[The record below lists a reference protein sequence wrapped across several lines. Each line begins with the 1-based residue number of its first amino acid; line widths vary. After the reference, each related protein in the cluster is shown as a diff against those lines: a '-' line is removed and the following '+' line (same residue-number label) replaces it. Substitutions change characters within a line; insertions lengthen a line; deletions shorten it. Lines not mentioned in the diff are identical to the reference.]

1 MHTLWDERYALR
13 TDKMGS
19 SAIRELLKLTAEPD
33 IISFAGGL
41 PAPELFPIEQFKE
54 AADIVLSEKG
64 HCALQYGTTEG
75 YQPLREMLAHN
86 ATKYGIRISADNV
99 LITSGSQQALD
110 LLGRIFINRG
120 DRVLV
125 ESPTYL
131 GALQAWNA
139 YGVKYVTIPFEDNGM
154 QTEFLESR
162 LRIGI
167 KFIYVLP
174 NFQNPTGVTLSLE
187 RRKQLIEISDS
198 YGVPIVEDDPYG
210 QLRYEGEHLPP
221 VVVLDDEMRAKEVPI
236 YSGNVIYTST
246 FSKILAPGLRLAW
259 VVAPTEV
266 IRKLVQ
272 AKQGCDLHTS
282 TLTQYLAYQIANSP
296 YMKTHIQNIRKTY
309 RERRDVMLQ
318 ALAEYMPEGVKWTK
332 PKGGLFLWVTLPENF
347 DTRSIFQNAVQEKVA
362 FVPGGSF
369 HPQGGGVN
377 TMRLNF
383 SNTKP
388 ELTVEGIKRL
398 AKVIKD
404 KLASNP

>member
-13 TDKMGS
+13 TDHIGS
-19 SAIRELLKLTAEPD
+19 SAIRELLKLTALPD
-33 IISFAGGL
+33 VISFAGGL
-41 PAPELFPIEQFKE
+41 PAPELFPIEKFKE
-54 AADIVLSEKG
+54 ASEVVLSEMG
-64 HCALQYGTTEG
+64 DRALQYGTTEG
-75 YQPLREMLAHN
+75 YQPLREMIARN
-86 ATKYGIRISADNV
+86 ASKYGIQISADNV

-131 GALQAWNA
+131 GAIQAWNA
-139 YGVKYVTIPFEDNGM
+139 YGVKYVTIPFDEHGM
-154 QTEFLESR
+154 QTNLLESR
-162 LRIGI
+162 LRTGL

-174 NFQNPTGVTLSLE
+174 NFQNPTGVTLSRE
-187 RRKQLIEISDS
+187 RRKQLVEMANA

-221 VVVLDDEMRAKEVPI
+221 VVVLDDEIRAKEVPI

-266 IRKLVQ
+266 IKKIVQ

-282 TLTQYLAYQIANSP
+282 TFTQYIAYEVANSTW
-296 YMKTHIQNIRKTY
+296 MKTHILAIRKTY
-309 RERRDVMLQ
+309 KERRDIMLD
-318 ALAEYMPEGVKWTK
+318 ALQQYMPKGVQWTK
-332 PKGGLFLWVTLPENF
+332 PAGGLFLWATLPEGI
-347 DTRSIFQNAVQEKVA
+347 DTSAIFRSAVDAKVA
-362 FVPGGSF
+362 FVPGGAF
-369 HPQGGGVN
+369 HPKGGGEN

-383 SNTKP
+383 SNAKP
-388 ELTVEGIKRL
+388 ELIMEGIKRL
-398 AKVIKD
+398 AKVLKD
-404 KLASNP
+404 NI